1 MNSKTE
7 GPGRRGGNEDSIGF
21 KKGGVGELTKDQEFE
36 CCVSLK
42 KKIQKKMMEQNHQN
56 SERSYIT
63 QPGHHSHRR

>member
-42 KKIQKKMMEQNHQN
+42 KKKFK
-56 SERSYIT
+56 
-63 QPGHHSHRR
+63 RR